1 MAKARKNKA
10 KTTNK
15 TKRKSTR
22 KATTKK
28 SSQKSKI
35 KSAKK
40 ATKKKVIVKVK
51 RLRGQ
56 AGVYQSKYEKSQ
68 RSLERYK
75 TRLKNIDNKYKDKI
89 RKYAEIPTNSEQTL
103 EMILKEIADL
113 NFMVNKTNFILDELA
128 AGDIRVRK
136 GL

>member
-1 MAKARKNKA
+1 MAKARKNK
-10 KTTNK
+10 T
-15 TKRKSTR
+15 TKRKTTR
-22 KATTKK
+22 KAATKK
-28 SSQKSKI
+28 SISKGKKKTTR

-40 ATKKKVIVKVK
+40 TTKKKVIVKVK

-56 AGVYQSKYEKSQ
+56 AGVYQTKYEKAQ

-75 TRLKNIDNKYKDKI
+75 TRIKNIDNKYKDKI
-89 RKYAEIPTNSEQTL
+89 RKYAEIPVNSEQTL
-103 EMILKEIADL
+103 EMLLKEIAEL
-113 NFMVNKTNFILDELA
+113 NFMVNKTNFMLDELA